1 MSRAALKEIL
11 AEPTL
16 ARLIGAGAP
25 VVVAQGDEPLLV
37 WANGPAQTLFERHD
51 LPRLGARLFG
61 GADHGSRRLATLA
74 AQPPAPARLERL
86 RFTLKGQVETLTCL
100 CWRVE
105 GEAPMFVAA
114 AVDAPAAGAENAT
127 LDAFELA
134 AREEPPAFV
143 PVEAEAAAP
152 ASSPLQRIAARLA
165 QAFPASPL
173 VRFLWRVDAAG
184 RLAEIGESFVA
195 VFGASAARLVGA
207 DFAQSAAEAGADP
220 DARLAAALASRK
232 TWSGLDLHWPVEGE
246 PAAVPVSLGASPI
259 FGPGG
264 GFAGYRGFGGIRIDQ
279 VADDARPRPSVER
292 PPLARP
298 AVDNVV
304 PLRPHRSAN
313 PPALRIAADSVELS
327 AGERNAFS
335 EIARV
340 LKGQAEAEAASA
352 APPDQRTLSRV
363 EPPEETRPV
372 SAVAASPELDP
383 ETQNADSPL
392 AALRLRDLIAP
403 EPLPAPS
410 SEPEPARTM
419 AERDARALVDAAPI
433 GLLVTRGEA
442 VLHANRAMLDLAGC
456 ADLESA
462 SRAGLA
468 SFFPNVDPPT
478 LATVDGAVSLTRA
491 DGAVV
496 TIDAHATALEWGGA
510 PASLLVAR
518 ASNEAEVAQRLRASE
533 MELRR
538 REAEARELNA
548 ILDTAMDGIAVLD
561 DEGRLVAIN
570 RSAEALFGY
579 DQSELVGKP
588 FTILF
593 AQESHAAAQEYFAGL
608 KQGGVASLLNDGRE
622 ATGRARQG
630 GAIPIFMTL
639 GRVDAGA
646 GRKFCALL
654 RDLTQWKK
662 AEREL
667 NEARRAAER
676 ASALKSDFL
685 AKVSHEIRTPLN
697 AILGFAEVIME
708 ERLGP
713 VGSER
718 YKDYLKDI
726 HASGGHVMSLVND
739 LLDLSK
745 IEAGRLDLDF
755 RSVDV
760 NRVVEECVS
769 LMQLQAD
776 RERVVMRLS
785 LAQGLPTVMADERSL
800 RQISLNLLSNA
811 VKYNEPGGQV
821 IVSTA
826 VTDAGYAVIRI
837 KDTGLGMSE
846 VEVATALEPFRRVG
860 SNRHKGGTGLGLPL
874 TKALVEAI
882 ARAFRSKASRTRA
895 RWSRWPS
902 PPRAC

>member
-1 MSRAALKEIL
+1 MSRAALNEIL

-16 ARLIGAGAP
+16 ARLIDAGAP
-25 VVVAQGDEPLLV
+25 VVVAQGVEPRLV
-37 WANGPAQTLFERHD
+37 WANGPAQSLFERND
-51 LPRLGARLFG
+51 LPQLGARLFG

-105 GEAPMFVAA
+105 GDAPMFVAA
-114 AVDAPAAGAENAT
+114 AVDAPSAVVENAT

-143 PVEAEAAAP
+143 PLETAEVAP
-152 ASSPLQRIAARLA
+152 TSSPPQPIAARLSHI
-165 QAFPASPL
+165 FPGSRL

-184 RLAEIGESFVA
+184 RLAELDESFVA
-195 VFGASAARLVGA
+195 AFGASAARLLGA
-207 DFAQSAAEAGADP
+207 DFARGATAAGADP

-232 TWSGLDLHWPVEGE
+232 TWSGLDLLWPVEGE
-246 PAAVPVSLGASPI
+246 TAALPVSLGASPI
-259 FGPGG
+259 LGPGG
-264 GFAGYRGFGGIRIDQ
+264 DFAGYRGFGAIRIGQ
-279 VADDARPRPSVER
+279 VVGARSQPSVE
-292 PPLARP
+292 PPLARS
-298 AVDNVV
+298 AADNVV
-304 PLRPHRSAN
+304 PLRPYRSAN
-313 PPALRIAADSVELS
+313 PPAPRIGAESVELS

-340 LKGQAEAEAASA
+340 LKGQAEAEAANAAPADQRAPSDSHLSEEATQDPAVSA
-352 APPDQRTLSRV
+352 APDLDLKEESV
-363 EPPEETRPV
+363 EG
-372 SAVAASPELDP
+372 SPEI
-383 ETQNADSPL
+383 
-392 AALRLRDLIAP
+392 LRLRDLIAS
-403 EPLPAPS
+403 APQG
-410 SEPEPARTM
+410 ETAPARTSD
-419 AERDARALVDAAPI
+419 ERDARALVEAAPV
-433 GLLVTRGEA
+433 GLLVARGEA
-442 VLHANRAMLDLAGC
+442 VLHANRAMLDLAGH
-456 ADLESA
+456 ADLASA
-462 SRAGLA
+462 SQAGLGGL
-468 SFFPNVDPPT
+468 FPNVDPQR
-478 LATVDGAVSLTRA
+478 LAMAGGVLSMTRA
-491 DGAVV
+491 DGVIVAV
-496 TIDAHATALEWGGA
+496 DAHAAAVAWGDA
-510 PASLLVAR
+510 PAFLVAAR
-518 ASNEAEVAQRLRASE
+518 ASNDAEVSQRLRASE

-538 REAEARELNA
+538 REAEVRELNA
-548 ILDTAMDGIAVLD
+548 ILDTAMDGVAVLD
-561 DEGRLVAIN
+561 DEGRLIAVN

-579 DQSELVGKP
+579 DQNELIGKP

-593 AQESHAAAQEYFAGL
+593 AQESHAAAQDYFSGL
-608 KQGGVASLLNDGRE
+608 KQGGVASLFNDGRE

-769 LMQLQAD
+769 IMQVQAD

-785 LAQGLPTVMADERSL
+785 LAQGLPAVMADERSL
-800 RQISLNLLSNA
+800 RQIALNLLSNA

-826 VTDAGYAVIRI
+826 LTDAGYAVVRI

-860 SNRHKGGTGLGLPL
+860 VSRHKGGTGLGLPL
-874 TKALVEAI
+874 TKALVEANRASFSI
-882 ARAFRSKASRTRA
+882 KSKPNEGTLVEVAFPAARVLTG
-895 RWSRWPS
+895 
-902 PPRAC
+902 